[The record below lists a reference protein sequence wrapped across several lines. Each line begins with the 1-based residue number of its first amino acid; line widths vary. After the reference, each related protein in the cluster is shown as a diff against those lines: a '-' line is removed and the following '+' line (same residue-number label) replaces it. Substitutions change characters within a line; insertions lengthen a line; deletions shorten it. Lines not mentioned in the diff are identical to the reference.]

1 MSKYFI
7 ITLPFTIIP
16 IVYVL
21 YLIYTCVWKYNKKK
35 ENKNG
40 KK

>member
-7 ITLPFTIIP
+7 ITLLLAIIP